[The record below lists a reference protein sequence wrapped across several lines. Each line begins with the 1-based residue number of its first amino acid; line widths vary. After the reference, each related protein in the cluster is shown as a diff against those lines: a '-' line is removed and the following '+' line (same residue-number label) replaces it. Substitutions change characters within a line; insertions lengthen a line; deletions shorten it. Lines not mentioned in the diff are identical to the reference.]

1 MLAPTANPDI
11 AKLKAI
17 LPQKGEVVQIP
28 PNGSAA
34 VIIKDQTIAK
44 MGVMGYNLDVGVGK
58 VVVMGRFFDVI
69 GYAKH
74 GEQFP
79 LQESSVR
86 TSLDELKAP
95 KEGTHILVVKFPI
108 TLMRKVD
115 EARWA
120 GKMEDLPDLIAL
132 LESL

>member
-1 MLAPTANPDI
+1 MQAPAPNQDI
-11 AKLKAI
+11 AKLKTL

-28 PNGSAA
+28 PNGVAA

-44 MGVMGYNLDVGVGK
+44 RGVMGYNIDVGVGK
-58 VVVMGRFFDVI
+58 VIVMGKFFDVV

-86 TSLDELKAP
+86 TNLDELKAP
-95 KEGTHILVVKFPI
+95 KEGLNILVVKFPI
-108 TLMRKVD
+108 AFMRKVD

-120 GKMEDLPDLIAL
+120 GKMADLPDLIAL
-132 LESL
+132 LETL

>member
-1 MLAPTANPDI
+1 MQSNSDV
-11 AKLKAI
+11 AKLKTL

-44 MGVMGYNLDVGVGK
+44 MGVTGYNLDVGVGK

-95 KEGTHILVVKFPI
+95 KEGTHILVVKFPD